1 MAKSLRSK
9 RKRKMRAI
17 KRIRYG
23 EKELLRLKNVC
34 NKSDYNLKNQININK
49 DLMQTNE
56 SIGTQFVRISLNQ
69 NKGLFLLINCFIY
82 TENSI
87 YF

>member
-23 EKELLRLKNVC
+23 EKEMARLQNMIEKSNSKSSDSSIPSFNPRQLAGTKFVKVSLTQKNGIYC
-34 NKSDYNLKNQININK
+34 SYL
-49 DLMQTNE
+49 
-56 SIGTQFVRISLNQ
+56 GY
-69 NKGLFLLINCFIY
+69 FLAIV
-82 TENSI
+82 
-87 YF
+87 

>member
-23 EKELLRLKNVC
+23 EKELLRLKNMC
-34 NKSDYNLKNQININK
+34 NKSDNNLKNQININK
-49 DLMQTNE
+49 DLMETNE
-56 SIGTQFVRISLNQ
+56 SIGTKFVRISLNQ
-69 NKGLFLLINCFIY
+69 NKGFF
-82 TENSI
+82 
-87 YF
+87 